1 MYLAKLYSKD
11 GSEEV
16 QKLTFEKVPAPYVMK
31 DGMLYS
37 MINAQLVSDAGYKAT
52 YYYAHVNYESL

>member
-1 MYLAKLYSKD
+1 MYLAKLYSKN

-16 QKLTFEKVPAPYVMK
+16 QKLTFENKPAPYVMK
-31 DGMLYS
+31 NGVLYS
-37 MINAQLVSDAGYKAT
+37 MVNAQLVSDSGYKAT